1 MYTSTQVRGTTKDS
15 GVASDEVWQSIL
27 NRTVAIGL
35 IGLILVLG
43 LGLGKIPSISIYEK
57 LLVFLLFLVCGLPL
71 FWRLATDSRE
81 LEQELELEQK
91 SQFFSVDL
99 KFLLNWGRIILIWGI
114 MLAIFLLLLKFT
126 ESSIDSYSDRGIVLH
141 LSTNL
146 LLCWVIVVPLMA
158 YIMYPTLVFALSSLQ
173 SVRQVSKKTVIAGA
187 NPLSEHLENQ
197 IKKLGNLHLD
207 FQGYFD
213 DWNDEESLAG
223 TAISAKS
230 LLGCLA
236 QLPAYVKDNNVQV
249 VYLALPSR
257 QEAKIKWLL
266 EQLQDTTACVYLI
279 PNLPT
284 LATLGLPSLD
294 LRQTKIYGING
305 VPALALW
312 EIPFSSVQSAL
323 KRLLDIFLSLL
334 AITVLAPVLLL
345 IFLGVRLTSPGPALF
360 KQKRHGFN
368 GEEILIW
375 KFRSMRVMENGDT
388 VVQAKRNDSR
398 VTRFGAFLRR
408 TSLDE
413 LPQFINV
420 LQGRMSIVGPRP
432 HAVAHN
438 EQYRKLIGGYML
450 RHKVKPGITGWAQVN
465 GLRGETDTLDK
476 MKQRIDYDLYYLKN
490 WSLGLDLQIILR
502 TALVFFQTKGVY

>member
-1 MYTSTQVRGTTKDS
+1 MYTNTQVRSSTKD
-15 GVASDEVWQSIL
+15 GVPSDEVWQSIL

-35 IGLILVLG
+35 ISLVLVLG
-43 LGLGKIPSISIYEK
+43 LGLVLGKISHIGVYEK
-57 LLVFLLFLVCGLPL
+57 LLIISLFMSCGLPL
-71 FWRLATDSRE
+71 FWRLTTDTRE
-81 LEQELELEQK
+81 SEQTP
-91 SQFFSVDL
+91 QFSPPAPN
-99 KFLLNWGRIILIWGI
+99 FLLNWGRILLIWGI
-114 MLAIFLLLLKFT
+114 LLAIFSLLIKFT
-126 ESSIDSYSDRGIVLH
+126 ESSVESYTEKGITLH

-146 LLCWVIVVPLMA
+146 LLCWVFIVPLVV
-158 YIMYPTLVFALSSLQ
+158 YIMHPTLVFALTSLQ
-173 SVRQVSKKTVIAGA
+173 SARQVSKKTVIAGA
-187 NPLSEHLENQ
+187 NPLSEHLESQ
-197 IKKLGNLHLD
+197 IKKLGNLHLQ

-213 DWNDEESLAG
+213 DWDDERSAED
-223 TAISAKS
+223 TAASEKS
-230 LLGCLA
+230 LLGSLE
-236 QLPAYVKDNNVQV
+236 QLPTYVKDNQVQV
-249 VYLALPSR
+249 VYIALPSR

-266 EQLQDTTACVYLI
+266 ERLQDTTACVYLI

-312 EIPFSSVQSAL
+312 EIPFSSLQSAL
-323 KRLLDIFLSLL
+323 KRSLDVCLSGL
-334 AITVLAPVLLL
+334 ALFVLSPVMLL
-345 IFLGVRLTSPGPALF
+345 IALGVRLTSPGPALF
-360 KQKRHGFN
+360 KQRRHGFN
-368 GEEILIW
+368 GQEILIY
-375 KFRSMRVMENGDT
+375 KFRSMRVMENGDA

-398 VTRFGAFLRR
+398 VTTLGAFLRR

-420 LQGRMSIVGPRP
+420 LQGRMSVVGPRP
-432 HAVAHN
+432 HAIAHN

-476 MKQRIDYDLYYLKN
+476 MKQRVDYDLYYLKN

-502 TALVFFQTKGVY
+502 TALVFFQTKSVY

>member
-1 MYTSTQVRGTTKDS
+1 MYTNTQVRSSAKDS
-15 GVASDEVWQSIL
+15 IPSDVVWQSIL

-35 IGLILVLG
+35 ISLVLVLG
-43 LGLGKIPSISIYEK
+43 FGLVLGKVSHIGLYEK
-57 LLVFLLFLVCGLPL
+57 LLIISLFVSCGLTL
-71 FWRLATDSRE
+71 FWKLTADTRESEQAAQLSPLA
-81 LEQELELEQK
+81 
-91 SQFFSVDL
+91 L
-99 KFLLNWGRIILIWGI
+99 KFLLNWGKILLIWGI
-114 MLAIFLLLLKFT
+114 LLAIFLLLIKFT
-126 ESSIDSYSDRGIVLH
+126 ESSVESYTDKGITLH

-146 LLCWVIVVPLMA
+146 LLCWVLIVPLVV
-158 YIMYPTLVFALSSLQ
+158 YIMHPTLVFALSSLQ

-187 NPLSEHLENQ
+187 NPLSKHLESQ
-197 IKKLGNLHLD
+197 IKELGNLHLQ

-213 DWNDEESLAG
+213 DGDVEQSIEDGSE
-223 TAISAKS
+223 TSISVKS
-230 LLGCLA
+230 LLGSLE
-236 QLPAYVKDNNVQV
+236 QLPTYVKDNKVQV
-249 VYLALPSR
+249 VYIALPSR
-257 QEAKIKWLL
+257 QEGKIKWLL

-284 LATLGLPSLD
+284 LATPGLPSLD

-305 VPALALW
+305 LPVLALW

-323 KRLLDIFLSLL
+323 KRLLDVCLAGLALFILSP
-334 AITVLAPVLLL
+334 IMLL
-345 IFLGVRLTSPGPALF
+345 IALGVRLTSPGPALF
-360 KQKRHGFN
+360 KQRRHGFN
-368 GEEILIW
+368 GQEILIY

-398 VTRFGAFLRR
+398 VTPLGAFLRR

-476 MKQRIDYDLYYLKN
+476 MKQRVDYDLYYLKN

-502 TALVFFQTKGVY
+502 TALVFFHTKSVY